1 MTAPLINLNND
12 IQMPA
17 FGLGTYLSTEFDGY
31 KYTKFCLENGYRH
44 IDTAYFYE
52 NEDVVGK
59 AINDVISTGLLKRED
74 IFVTT
79 KLWNIY
85 HEPELVEKACRKSL
99 ENLKL
104 DYIDLYLM
112 HTPIGY
118 KYSENEELLPKD
130 ADGNFLFSDVDY
142 LDTWKAMEKLVG
154 PGRPVKS
161 IGLSNFNS
169 EQITR
174 ILENCDIKPV
184 VNQVECNTS
193 INQKKLIEFCK
204 ARDIVVM
211 AYSPMT
217 RPHYFE
223 KDKSLPRPAI
233 LHEKVKEIGQKYNKS
248 PGQVVL
254 RYLYQIGTVPIP
266 KSSNENRIVE
276 NISIFDFELSVEE
289 MQFMDGFNTG
299 QRTVPFNA
307 CKTHKYYMFNIEF

>member
-1 MTAPLINLNND
+1 MTAPLIKLNNG

-59 AINDVISTGLLKRED
+59 AVNDVIASGLLKRED

-79 KLWNIY
+79 KLWNIF

-118 KYSENEELLPKD
+118 KYTENEELLPKD
-130 ADGNFLFSDVDY
+130 ADGNFIFSDVDY
-142 LDTWKAMEKLVG
+142 LDTWKEMEKLVELG
-154 PGRPVKS
+154 LVKA
-161 IGLSNFNS
+161 IGVSNFNS

-174 ILENCDIKPV
+174 IMENGSTPV
-184 VNQVECNTS
+184 VNQVECNPTL
-193 INQKKLIEFCK
+193 NQKKLIEFCK
-204 ARDIVVM
+204 ARDIVIM

-217 RPHYFE
+217 RPHYYE
-223 KDKSLPRPAI
+223 KDKSLPKPAI
-233 LHEKVKEIGQKYNKS
+233 LDEKVKEIGQKYNKT

-266 KSSNENRIVE
+266 KSSNETRIVE
-276 NISIFDFELSVEE
+276 NISIFDFELSDEE
-289 MQFMDGFNTG
+289 MKFMDGFNTG
-299 QRTVPFNA
+299 HRTVPFNA
-307 CKTHKYYMFNIEF
+307 CKSHKYYMFNIEF

>member
-1 MTAPLINLNND
+1 M
-12 IQMPA
+12 
-17 FGLGTYLSTEFDGY
+17 
-31 KYTKFCLENGYRH
+31 ENGYRL

-59 AINDVISTGLLKRED
+59 AVNDVVASGLLKREE
-74 IFVTT
+74 IFVVT
-79 KLWNIY
+79 KLWNIH

-118 KYSENEELLPKD
+118 KYTENEELLPKD

-142 LDTWKAMEKLVG
+142 LDTWKEMEKLVG
-154 PGRPVKS
+154 LGLVKA
-161 IGLSNFNS
+161 IGVSNFNS

-174 ILENCDIKPV
+174 VLENSDIKPV

-204 ARDIVVM
+204 ARDIVIM
-211 AYSPMT
+211 GYSPMT

-223 KDKSLPRPAI
+223 KDSTLPKPAI
-233 LHEKVKEIGQKYNKS
+233 LNEKVKEIGQKYNKT

-254 RYLYQIGTVPIP
+254 RYLYQIDSVPVP
-266 KSSNENRIVE
+266 KSSNETRILQ
-276 NISIFDFELSVEE
+276 NISIFDFELTDEE
-289 MQFMDGFNTG
+289 MKFMDGFNTG

-307 CKTHKYYMFNIEF
+307 CKSHKYYMFNIEF